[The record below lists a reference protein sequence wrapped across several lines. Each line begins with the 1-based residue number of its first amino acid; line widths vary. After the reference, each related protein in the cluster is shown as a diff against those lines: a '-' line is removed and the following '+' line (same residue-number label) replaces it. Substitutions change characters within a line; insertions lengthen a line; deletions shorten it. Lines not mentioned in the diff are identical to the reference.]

1 MDVLRTNGFGIEIAG
16 EGHLA
21 LFLEGSRVNHNC
33 RPNAF
38 WRWVPSKMAMEV
50 VALRGIGKG
59 EEVAHSCEF
68 ALFCQLG
75 VEQVADMGL
84 QMHRSGTLT
93 SRGRRSFSRGGF
105 SVSVHFALRRQGR
118 GRLLMIGETGS
129 WRSTRR

>member
-21 LFLEGSRVNHNC
+21 LFLAGSRVNHNC

-68 ALFCQLG
+68 ALFLS
-75 VEQVADMGL
+75 V
-84 QMHRSGTLT
+84 
-93 SRGRRSFSRGGF
+93 RGR
-105 SVSVHFALRRQGR
+105 
-118 GRLLMIGETGS
+118 TGC
-129 WRSTRR
+129 